1 MPLVLP
7 GVAPLNYSPCRVLN
21 ISGVVEEWTEKTKQE
36 NVHKSVG
43 EEQIGGGGK
52 RREGERDAEKEQTS
66 LI

>member
-43 EEQIGGGGK
+43 EEQIGGEKEEGG
-52 RREGERDAEKEQTS
+52 RDAEKEQTS